1 MGYAVAQVVE
11 ALRYKPEG
19 RGFDSQCVIEIF
31 GHFYRPHYSRG
42 VDSASNGNEYQGYL
56 LEVKATLS
64 CGSCLEIL
72 GSSNCWSPQGLSR
85 PVQG

>member
-1 MGYAVAQVVE
+1 MGCPVAQLAE

-19 RGFDSQCVIEIF
+19 RGLDSRCVIEIF
-31 GHFYRPHYSRG
+31 GDFYRPHYGRG

-64 CGSCLEIL
+64 CGDCLEIL
-72 GSSNCWSPQGLSR
+72 GSSNSRRPKGLSR